1 VARKMYHLTSSF
13 SYRGVTISTTHVLK
27 VRTPLP
33 VFLMEVVYAISVSCV
48 LAEVETE
55 ADRIL
60 GSFGPKEHDAL
71 TMAKLPNGGHLY
83 HIF

>member
-1 VARKMYHLTSSF
+1 VAHKMYRLTSSF

-27 VRTPLP
+27 VRTLLP

-48 LAEVETE
+48 LAEVEIE

-83 HIF
+83 RIF